1 MPTTQSF
8 IGIDISKAQLDIAVH
23 ETHEHWQC
31 AYDETAVTTLV
42 AHVTELAPRR
52 IVVEATGGLET
63 VLVSALAAAAL
74 PVVVVNPRQVRAF
87 AKALGL
93 LAKTDRLDAHV
104 LAHVAAAVQ
113 PPLRAQPDAAT
124 QTLQAVVT
132 RRRQLVEMLVAER
145 IRRKQLPAALRP
157 QVQRHI
163 TWLEQE
169 VVDTET
175 ALTRLIQQSPHW
187 RAQDDLLR
195 SVPGVGPT
203 FSRTLLANGMELGRL
218 NRKQMAALIGVAP
231 FTRESGQ
238 WRGKRTT
245 WGGRARVRAGLYM
258 STLVATRCNPVIH
271 AFYQRLLAAG
281 KAKKVALTA
290 CMRKLLTMLN
300 AMVKHQT
307 KWQEVRS
314 ITS

>member
-1 MPTTQSF
+1 MSPPESF
-8 IGIDISKAQLDIAVH
+8 IGIDISKATLDIAVH
-23 ETHEHWQC
+23 EMRAHWQC
-31 AYDETAVTTLV
+31 VYTEAAVSTLV
-42 AHVTELAPRR
+42 TQLTALAPTR

-63 VLVSALAAAAL
+63 LLVSALAAAAL

-104 LAHVAAAVQ
+104 LAHFGAAIRPA
-113 PPLRAQPDAAT
+113 LRILPDAAT

-132 RRRQLVEMLVAER
+132 RRRQLVEMLGAEQMR
-145 IRRKQLPAALRP
+145 QQQLPAPLRP
-157 QVQRHI
+157 RIQRHI
-163 TWLEQE
+163 TWLEKE
-169 VVDTET
+169 VATTE
-175 ALTRLIQQSPHW
+175 AELTRLIQASPLW

-203 FSRTLLANGMELGRL
+203 FSCTLLANGTELGRL
-218 NRKQMAALIGVAP
+218 NRKQIAALIGVAP
-231 FTRESGQ
+231 FARESGR
-238 WRGKRTT
+238 WRGKRAV
-245 WGGRARVRAGLYM
+245 WGGRARVRAVLYM
-258 STLVATRCNPVIH
+258 STLVATRWNPVIK
-271 AFYQRLLAAG
+271 AFYQRLLSAG

-290 CMRKLLTMLN
+290 CMRKLLTILN

-307 KWQEVRS
+307 KWQEPRS